1 MGLDMYMC
9 KSTKDNIAKQSAI
22 DDLINALGEKFPY
35 RDSNS
40 DMYKL
45 MFDIYAKYN
54 PTRVAYWRK
63 VNFLHSHIVNTYAA
77 GVDDCQVIF
86 WTKGDATKILAT
98 LQRVLAIC
106 IKDTC
111 IEVEPDEDGGSYH
124 DKPNGKKILPI
135 IKNDALDN
143 TSDFVGSRW
152 RLNDAVADE
161 VSMIL
166 PTQGGFFFGSTVYDI
181 WYISDVADAVRTFK
195 SIVNEWDDDAK
206 YWYEASW

>member
-1 MGLDMYMC
+1 MGLDMYMY
-9 KSTKDNIAKQSAI
+9 KSTKDNIAKQSALN
-22 DDLINALGEKFPY
+22 DLINAFGEKFPY
-35 RDSNS
+35 LDLNS

-45 MFDIYAKYN
+45 MLYEIAKYK
-54 PTRVAYWRK
+54 PTQVAYWRK
-63 VNFLHSHIVNTYAA
+63 VNFLHFHIVDTYAA
-77 GVDDCQVIF
+77 GVDDCQEIF
-86 WTKGDATKILAT
+86 LTKGDATKILVK
-98 LQRVLAIC
+98 LQRALAIC

-111 IEVEPDEDGGSYH
+111 IEVEPDENGCSYH

-143 TSDFVGSRW
+143 TSDFVGSCW